1 MEKIYTEEQ
10 VKKIKEDTV
19 REINAKLLVEFAQK
33 FNSSVANTLVTTQ
46 KKKPF
51 SDKFTQENVLQF
63 LEDPIKYEQKLR
75 NLSTVLTTLSPQY
88 QQIINYLPSIS
99 KFVPII
105 VPNMNKFNSTKSG
118 TIDKNKLKKE
128 YYKSISNLEKLNIP
142 HEFQRITG
150 IVTRDDI
157 FYGYTHETKDS
168 FYIQQLDSDYC
179 RISSITD
186 GVFNFQFDF
195 SYFDKNKNIKGID
208 EELIKTYPEEFQE
221 KYESYKKDKVKMK
234 WQELSEEN
242 TICIKMLEELP
253 FIFPPFSSLFND
265 LADLSTYKELTK
277 TKTQVDNYKFIG
289 MQIPLNT
296 KDGKVNDFLVDTDT
310 ALQFYG
316 MLLENLPEGIGA
328 FLSVTDFKDINFG
341 SGAITDKD
349 NVNRAEDNVFTSSG
363 ISPVNFGKGAT
374 TSTGLKASN
383 LVDSSRLFKLYR
395 QFERWL
401 NRKFKREYNGKF
413 TIKLLDVTVFNLDE
427 TITQMLKLAQYGV
440 PVKLQLS
447 ALCGVTQGIERGL
460 TFLEDNI
467 LNLSEEWKPLASS
480 HTTSNTDN
488 ENESGRSEVED
499 DKISDEGEAT
509 RDRDDNVDKFVSAH
523 S

>member
-1 MEKIYTEEQ
+1 MEKTYTEEQ
-10 VKKIKEDTV
+10 VNKIKD
-19 REINAKLLVEFAQK
+19 EINTKLFLEFAQK
-33 FNSSVANTLVTTQ
+33 LNSSVANTLVTAQ

-51 SDKFTQENVLQF
+51 SDKFTQENVQKY
-63 LEDPIKYEQKLR
+63 LENPIEHEAKLR

-88 QQIINYLPSIS
+88 QQVVNYLPSIS
-99 KFVPII
+99 KFVPIV
-105 VPNMNKFNSTKSG
+105 VPNVDKFSSATGDIS
-118 TIDKNKLKKE
+118 DKKKLKKE
-128 YYKSISNLEKLNIP
+128 YFKVISNLEKLNIS
-142 HEFQRITG
+142 HEFQRILG
-150 IVTRDDI
+150 INVREDV
-157 FYGYTHETKDS
+157 FYGYVHETNDS

-195 SYFDKNKNIKGID
+195 AYFDKNKNIKGVG
-208 EELIKTYPEEFQE
+208 EELIKTYPSEFQSCYN
-221 KYESYKKDKVKMK
+221 KYLKDKTNMK

-253 FIFPPFSSLFND
+253 FVFPPFSSLFND
-265 LADLSTYKELTK
+265 LSDLATYKELTK

-289 MQIPLNT
+289 MQIPLN
-296 KDGKVNDFLVDTDT
+296 KNSGKVDDFLVDTNT
-310 ALQFYG
+310 AIQFYS
-316 MLLENLPEGIGA
+316 MLLDNLPEGIGA

-341 SGAITDKD
+341 SGVVSDKD

-374 TSTGLKASN
+374 TSTGLKSSN
-383 LVDSSRLFKLYR
+383 LVDSARIFKIYR

-427 TITQMLKLAQYGV
+427 TITQLLKLAQYGV

-447 ALCGVTQGIERGL
+447 ALCGVTQGVERGL
-460 TFLEDNI
+460 TFLEDDV
-467 LNLSEEWKPLASS
+467 LNLSKEWKPLASS
-480 HTTSNTDN
+480 HTTSGSDLSN
-488 ENESGRSEVED
+488 EGGRKKVD
-499 DKISDEGEAT
+499 DSKISDEGEAT
-509 RDRDDNVDKFVSAH
+509 RDNDDNKDRDI
-523 S
+523 